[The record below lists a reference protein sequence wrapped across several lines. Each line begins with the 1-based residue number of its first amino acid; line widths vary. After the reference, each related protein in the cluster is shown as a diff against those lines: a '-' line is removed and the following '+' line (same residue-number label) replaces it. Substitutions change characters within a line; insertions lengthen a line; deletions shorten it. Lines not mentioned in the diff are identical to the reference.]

1 MNKLIEELKKINT
14 KYQFKDNKIIIHNEI
29 NNNCIEVL
37 EDSNNEY
44 IVIFSTQHAHFE
56 DIDDVLDY
64 INDIINEQV
73 LPIEFYLDNKNV
85 FGGDI
90 PLDMF
95 NNLTIKS
102 LANYFGFSED
112 YISNLDYQITSWNG
126 NYDVGRVPVSSIS
139 E

>member
-73 LPIEFYLDNKNV
+73 LPIEFYLDNKNI

-90 PLDMF
+90 PLDLF
-95 NNLTIKS
+95 NSLTIKS
-102 LANYFGFSED
+102 LANYFGVSED
-112 YISNLDYQITSWNG
+112 YISNFDYQITSWNG
-126 NYDVGRVPVSSIS
+126 NYDVDRVPVSSLS
-139 E
+139 K

>member
-56 DIDDVLDY
+56 GIDDVLDY

-90 PLDMF
+90 PLDLF
-95 NNLTIKS
+95 NSLTIKS

>member
-14 KYQFKDNKIIIHNEI
+14 KYEFKDNKIIIHNEI

-37 EDSNNEY
+37 EETNNEY
-44 IVIFSTQHAHFE
+44 IVIFSTQHAHYE

-73 LPIEFYLDNKNV
+73 LPIEFYLDNKNI

-90 PLDMF
+90 PLDLF
-95 NNLTIKS
+95 NSLTIKS

-126 NYDVGRVPVSSIS
+126 NYDVDRVPVSSIS